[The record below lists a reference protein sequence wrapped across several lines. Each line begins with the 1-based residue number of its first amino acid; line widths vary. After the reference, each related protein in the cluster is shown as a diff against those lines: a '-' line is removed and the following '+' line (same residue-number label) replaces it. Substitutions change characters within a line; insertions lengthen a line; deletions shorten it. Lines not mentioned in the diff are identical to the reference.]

1 MPCTPTCFLRPFYSP
16 YASNLQSIR
25 IRIYAPL
32 CVMSPFCVRHVRYVL
47 PSRGCSES
55 CHTHTVSLRCK
66 TYTGT
71 LICQLLTETEAQSH
85 RDSSQELRDTETSQG
100 LRGTSKHTYNLY
112 ECINH
117 PYEYKGNRK
126 AQDTHYITIFQIHML
141 PINSRRSYLSTPG
154 GDRATRIET
163 SKQGVAIPMDRGRYN
178 TSIAVLTYRYVDR
191 QSIGMPVHL
200 DRHTAISTP

>member
-1 MPCTPTCFLRPFYSP
+1 MIDWVGRRCLVQLPAFYVLLTAPMPQTCSRYEYGYTHLYAACHPF
-16 YASNLQSIR
+16 ASD
-25 IRIYAPL
+25 
-32 CVMSPFCVRHVRYVL
+32 VRYVL

-55 CHTHTVSLRCK
+55 CHTHTVSVRYA

-100 LRGTSKHTYNLY
+100 LRDTSKHTYNLH

-141 PINSRRSYLSTPG
+141 PINSRR
-154 GDRATRIET
+154 
-163 SKQGVAIPMDRGRYN
+163 
-178 TSIAVLTYRYVDR
+178 
-191 QSIGMPVHL
+191 
-200 DRHTAISTP
+200 